1 MAAVPD
7 HLTPPADSARSAGEV
22 GSDEAGAARLEGR
35 AGGDV
40 SHATGN
46 GAGHGNHDHA
56 AGNGDDGHAAGDRRR
71 QPLPVSHARKQ
82 RRAKSRQR
90 ALVEWVVAVG
100 LAVLAAFVIKTWLV
114 QAFVIPSGSMRPTLE
129 VDDRVLVSKIAYR
142 IGDPERGDVI
152 VFDNPAR
159 LSGEPAQ
166 LIKRVVAVEGD
177 EVETVD
183 GRLVVNDQPV
193 DEPYLSPGTATR
205 ARDGSDLEPS
215 TVPDDH
221 LYVMGDNRGDSR
233 DSRFLGP
240 IANRL
245 VVGKAFFRLWPL
257 DRLGRL

>member
-1 MAAVPD
+1 MAPVPD
-7 HLTPPADSARSAGEV
+7 NLTPPADQVPSAENVGDGGRPQRAQAPGAAEVDPAGAGLGAAEPGGNGVDEEHVGDRPERRPRSAVARS
-22 GSDEAGAARLEGR
+22 
-35 AGGDV
+35 
-40 SHATGN
+40 
-46 GAGHGNHDHA
+46 
-56 AGNGDDGHAAGDRRR
+56 
-71 QPLPVSHARKQ
+71 RKR

-100 LAVLAAFVIKTWLV
+100 LAVLAAFIIKTWLV

-142 IGDPERGDVI
+142 LGEPERGDVI

-159 LSGEPAQ
+159 LPREPAQ

-177 EVETVD
+177 EVETVN
-183 GRLVVNDQPV
+183 GQLVVNDQPV
-193 DEPYLSPGTATR
+193 DEPYLRPGTTTR
-205 ARDGSDLEPS
+205 GPDGSDLEPR
-215 TVPDDH
+215 TIPEAH

-240 IANRL
+240 IAVGQ